1 MKRERKRERQRV
13 RKGQI
18 ERWRKRECRAG
29 SRMSI
34 SWNLKTS
41 IFCIFLYDALL
52 CCSLSDRR
60 NRQRVESRSR
70 IFLNVFVSVWIL

>member
-1 MKRERKRERQRV
+1 MVRERERKRERQRI

-34 SWNLKTS
+34 TWNPKTS
-41 IFCIFLYDALL
+41 IFCVYLYDAL
-52 CCSLSDRR
+52 SLEDTPMLFS
-60 NRQRVESRSR
+60 
-70 IFLNVFVSVWIL
+70 I